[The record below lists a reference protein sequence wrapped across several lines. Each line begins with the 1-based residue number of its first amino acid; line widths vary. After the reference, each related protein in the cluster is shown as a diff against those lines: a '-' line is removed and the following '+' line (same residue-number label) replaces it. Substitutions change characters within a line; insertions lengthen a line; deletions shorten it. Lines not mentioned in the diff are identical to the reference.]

1 MKGILLCILAVVAM
15 NTGVK
20 AQIQL
25 MGAAVNMG
33 TGKIDLIQWQPLDSS
48 SVAVTPT
55 ILDGYYFGSSA
66 FDAFNSNY
74 YLTGISG
81 MNTGLYSFNSTTNEE
96 SLAEGSSFSNI
107 SEFDMST
114 GKMYNLIMETEENIS
129 IYAFDINSNEDSL
142 IGIIYEP
149 GANGIVADAIGFDSN
164 NGIMYYVGFTNDP
177 ALCLYAIPVR
187 DSVFSYTKTI
197 LTTTAP
203 YHNITCVNYDNINE
217 KIYALSDTYDS
228 LFNFTGRN
236 IVEINKITGEIINRG
251 DLTAFPYYVG
261 GSSCFDQYTS
271 TFLLAAI
278 DTNSALKMVAFNTL
292 TDTYVSG
299 FIPALVSE
307 IVCDNST
314 FAKYTYSSTGI
325 VEEPAFSSALYPNP
339 VSETL
344 SILLTASGPVNVQI
358 FSSDGKLVLSP
369 NSNYTNK
376 FDLDLQSLSP
386 GLYIVNLISK
396 DQIVSKRIIVQ

>member
-1 MKGILLCILAVVAM
+1 MKGILLCILAVVVMCPGARS
-15 NTGVK
+15 
-20 AQIQL
+20 QIQL
-25 MGAAVNMG
+25 IGAAVNTG

-48 SVAVTPT
+48 SVTVTPT

-66 FDAFNSNY
+66 FDAFSSNY
-74 YLTGISG
+74 YLTGISE
-81 MNTGLYSFNSTTNEE
+81 MNSGLYSFNSTTNEQ
-96 SLAEGSSFSNI
+96 SLSGGSSFSNI

-129 IYAFDINSNEDSL
+129 IYAFDINANEDSL

-164 NGIMYYVGFTNDP
+164 NGILYYIGFTNDP

-187 DSVFSYTKTI
+187 DSVFSYSKTI
-197 LTTTAP
+197 LTATAP
-203 YHNITCVNYDNINE
+203 YNNITCVNYDNSNG
-217 KIYALSDTYDS
+217 KIYALSDSYDA

-236 IVEINKITGEIINRG
+236 IVEINKLTGEIINRG
-251 DLTAFPYYVG
+251 DLTAFPYYIG
-261 GSSCFDQYTS
+261 GSSCFDQFTS

-278 DTNSALKMVAFNTL
+278 DTNSELKMVAFNTL

-307 IVCDNST
+307 IVCDNSG

-325 VEEPAFSSALYPNP
+325 MVEPTLSLALYPNP
-339 VSETL
+339 VSE
-344 SILLTASGPVNVQI
+344 ILTIQHSASTPVNVQI
-358 FSSDGKLVLSP
+358 FSADGKLVLGPS
-369 NSNYTNK
+369 SSYTNK

-386 GLYIVNLISK
+386 GLYLVNLIGR
-396 DQIVSKRIIVQ
+396 DQVVSERIIVQ

>member
-1 MKGILLCILAVVAM
+1 MKGILFCILAVLVM
-15 NTGVK
+15 NISVQ

-25 MGAAVNMG
+25 IGAAVNTG

-48 SVAVTPT
+48 SVTVTPT

-74 YLTGISG
+74 YLTGISE
-81 MNTGLYSFNSTTNEE
+81 MNSGLYSFNSTTNEQ

-114 GKMYNLIMETEENIS
+114 GKMYNLIMEAEEYIS
-129 IYAFDINSNEDSL
+129 VYAFDINSNEDSL

-149 GANGIVADAIGFDSN
+149 GASGIVADAIGFDSN
-164 NGIMYYVGFTNDP
+164 NGILYYIGFTNDP
-177 ALCLYAIPVR
+177 ASCLYAIPVR

-197 LTTTAP
+197 LTTTAS
-203 YHNITCVNYDNINE
+203 YNNITCVNYDNSNG
-217 KIYALSDTYDS
+217 KIFALSDSYDA

-236 IVEINKITGEIINRG
+236 IVEIDKLTGEITNRG
-251 DLTAFPYYVG
+251 DLSAFPYYIG
-261 GSSCFDQYTS
+261 GSSCFDQNTS

-278 DTNSALKMVAFNTL
+278 DTNSELKMVAFNTL

-299 FIPALVSE
+299 FIPTLVSE
-307 IVCDNST
+307 IVCDNSS
-314 FAKYTYSSTGI
+314 FAKNTYSSTGI
-325 VEEPAFSSALYPNP
+325 VVEPTLSLALYPNP
-339 VSETL
+339 VSE
-344 SILLTASGPVNVQI
+344 ILTIQHSASAPVNVQI
-358 FSSDGKLVLSP
+358 FSADDKLVLSP
-369 NSNYTNK
+369 NSSYANK

-386 GLYIVNLISK
+386 GLYLVNLISR
-396 DQIVSKRIIVQ
+396 DQVVSERIIVQ

>member
-1 MKGILLCILAVVAM
+1 MKGILFCILAVLVM
-15 NTGVK
+15 NISVQ

-25 MGAAVNMG
+25 IGAAVNTG

-48 SVAVTPT
+48 SVTVTPT

-74 YLTGISG
+74 YLTGISE
-81 MNTGLYSFNSTTNEE
+81 MNSGLYSFNSTTNEQ

-114 GKMYNLIMETEENIS
+114 GKMYNLIMEAEEYIS
-129 IYAFDINSNEDSL
+129 VYAFDINSNEDSL

-149 GANGIVADAIGFDSN
+149 GASGIVADAIGFDSN
-164 NGIMYYVGFTNDP
+164 NGILYYIGFTNDP
-177 ALCLYAIPVR
+177 ASCLYAIPVR

-197 LTTTAP
+197 LTTTAS
-203 YHNITCVNYDNINE
+203 YNNITCVNYDNSNG
-217 KIYALSDTYDS
+217 KIFALSDSYDA

-236 IVEINKITGEIINRG
+236 IVEIDKLTGEITNRG
-251 DLTAFPYYVG
+251 DLSAFPYYIG

-278 DTNSALKMVAFNTL
+278 DTNSELKMVAFNTL

-299 FIPALVSE
+299 FIPTMVSE

-314 FAKYTYSSTGI
+314 FAKNTYSSTGI
-325 VEEPAFSSALYPNP
+325 VVEPTLSLALYPNP
-339 VSETL
+339 VSE
-344 SILLTASGPVNVQI
+344 ILTIQHSASAPVNVQI

-369 NSNYTNK
+369 NSSYANK
-376 FDLDLQSLSP
+376 FDLDLQSLYP
-386 GLYIVNLISK
+386 GLYLVNLISR
-396 DQIVSKRIIVQ
+396 DQVVSERIIVQ